1 MFRFPDE
8 PDTLPAQRTKA
19 QSHVRY
25 QDISQ
30 DGKLNLWA
38 LPHAIGEVVW
48 QHLLVHQPLYRAIQR
63 AGIVPILT
71 RMVMQGGGGPISVR
85 RTMDAE
91 GGFELG
97 HTTDAHGQVDRLLL
111 NTWAKLGSVIG
122 RMHGPPPSGV
132 GEPVQVG
139 RVFAEH
145 VFTRLFAPP
154 GQRKV
159 LRLEVEGLP
168 EVPPTRLAWRPPH
181 ALLTVPPGAELFDR
195 ELAPDTAPIV
205 FGLGHTDSNQH
216 VNSLVY
222 PKLFE
227 DAVLRR
233 LFHHGQ
239 KTTVLGDYAEVAYR
253 KPCFAGERAQIWLQT
268 FLHEG
273 QLCAVGQFVPDH
285 EPGAKPSCCLR
296 LRFATT

>member
-8 PDTLPAQRTKA
+8 PDVADAQRTKA

-48 QHLLVHQPLYRAIQR
+48 QHLLVHQALYRKSQL

-71 RMVMQGGGGPISVR
+71 RMVMEGGGGPISVR
-85 RTMDAE
+85 RTLDAE
-91 GGFELG
+91 GGFQLA
-97 HTTDAHGQVDRLLL
+97 HTVDERGQVNRLLL
-111 NTWAKLGSVIG
+111 NTWANLGSLIG
-122 RMHGPPPSGV
+122 RMHGPPPPGA

-154 GQRKV
+154 EARKV
-159 LRLEVEGLP
+159 LRLDVEGLP
-168 EVPPTRLAWRPPH
+168 AVPPTKLSWRRPED
-181 ALLTVPPGAELFDR
+181 LLTLPPGAQLLDTA
-195 ELAPDTAPIV
+195 LAPDAAPTV

-227 DAVLRR
+227 NAVLRR
-233 LFHHGQ
+233 LHQHGRPLH
-239 KTTVLGDYAEVAYR
+239 VLANYAEVAYR
-253 KPCFAGERAQIWLQT
+253 KPCFAGECVRISLQA
-268 FLHEG
+268 FVHEEH
-273 QLCAVGQFVPDH
+273 LCAVGVFVPD
-285 EPGAKPSCCLR
+285 EPAGGKPYCYLR
-296 LRFATT
+296 LRFAKP